1 MNFIK
6 GGSSSKSTKASKAA
20 KEEEEKVE
28 NPITT
33 IKAFKEELFAAEEM
47 AENAE
52 QVVSTA
58 EAVAED
64 ESAAVPVDTT
74 KENNAKKLFF
84 GAAIVGIAAKMIADK
99 AGKSKKKAVP
109 QAPLFTTRCY
119 GGGLSQKTGM
129 PLVCVRI
136 PKKIG
141 IQFKNKELKLDL
153 PSLYLKKAEKAAA
166 KVVKK

>member
-74 KENNAKKLFF
+74 KENRPCHACPWRHERKR
-84 GAAIVGIAAKMIADK
+84 
-99 AGKSKKKAVP
+99 SS
-109 QAPLFTTRCY
+109 R
-119 GGGLSQKTGM
+119 
-129 PLVCVRI
+129 
-136 PKKIG
+136 
-141 IQFKNKELKLDL
+141 
-153 PSLYLKKAEKAAA
+153 
-166 KVVKK
+166 